1 MLYNI
6 YVIYN
11 IYFIE
16 HIFLLYTSFLIIW
29 NIPSVC
35 VIQLFFVFYKLLYN
49 MLFNMVYIAL
59 PLLWK

>member
-1 MLYNI
+1 MTTLYI
-6 YVIYN
+6 YIY
-11 IYFIE
+11 IYIYR
-16 HIFLLYTSFLIIW
+16 LLYRLYTFFLITW
-29 NIPSVC
+29 YIPSVC